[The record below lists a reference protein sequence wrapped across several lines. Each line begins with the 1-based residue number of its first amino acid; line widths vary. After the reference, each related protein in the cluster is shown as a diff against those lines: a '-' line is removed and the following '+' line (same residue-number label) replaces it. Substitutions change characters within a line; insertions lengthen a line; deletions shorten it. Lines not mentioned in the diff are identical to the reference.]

1 MGQFLNSF
9 GFTLLILKFV
19 QSLPD
24 QSLVQYKGSV
34 ANLVVDFFMFYT
46 YKFNLYQYSVAVHDP
61 SKLCRGKYQVF
72 EQRHSAWPMM
82 EVLDPVN
89 PLNNVAQNVG
99 IHQYDRMGAEVKRSC
114 FILQQASMG
123 RMPANQSIFQ
133 LLTEPIAYSVS
144 YNRSPQYITYN
155 VPVNT
160 VNAVTTSTETA
171 ADELEGA
178 TMTQSDSENS
188 RLEGEGET
196 DSVDGQSMDSEDSH
210 SDSADDPSAETE
222 SESHQSMAYTVNND
236 GIDSSVEEA
245 DLDIESVE
253 RADGDVMDSQN

>member
-1 MGQFLNSF
+1 MG
-9 GFTLLILKFV
+9 
-19 QSLPD
+19 
-24 QSLVQYKGSV
+24 
-34 ANLVVDFFMFYT
+34 
-46 YKFNLYQYSVAVHDP
+46 
-61 SKLCRGKYQVF
+61 
-72 EQRHSAWPMM
+72 
-82 EVLDPVN
+82 
-89 PLNNVAQNVG
+89 
-99 IHQYDRMGAEVKRSC
+99 
-114 FILQQASMG
+114 
-123 RMPANQSIFQ
+123 
-133 LLTEPIAYSVS
+133 
-144 YNRSPQYITYN
+144 
-155 VPVNT
+155 VNT

-178 TMTQSDSENS
+178 TMTKSDSENS

>member
-1 MGQFLNSF
+1 M
-9 GFTLLILKFV
+9 

-99 IHQYDRMGAEVKRSC
+99 IHQVLIPS
-114 FILQQASMG
+114 
-123 RMPANQSIFQ
+123 
-133 LLTEPIAYSVS
+133 YSFYRNHS
-144 YNRSPQYITYN
+144 LPQI
-155 VPVNT
+155 VN
-160 VNAVTTSTETA
+160 
-171 ADELEGA
+171 DHHLI
-178 TMTQSDSENS
+178 
-188 RLEGEGET
+188 
-196 DSVDGQSMDSEDSH
+196 
-210 SDSADDPSAETE
+210 P
-222 SESHQSMAYTVNND
+222 
-236 GIDSSVEEA
+236 
-245 DLDIESVE
+245 
-253 RADGDVMDSQN
+253 